1 MRRKSVGISTGLLK
15 SCYVAMKTLMMVS
28 GFGWD
33 QERRMATAETGVWED
48 YIKVRVITNCMC
60 DFIL

>member
-1 MRRKSVGISTGLLK
+1 
-15 SCYVAMKTLMMVS
+15 MMVS

-33 QERRMATAETGVWED
+33 QERKMATAETGVWED